1 VVDLAHPPSARPINI
16 HSSSL
21 RCQSCL
27 AFGPSVEGR
36 CLDVTAIFSFS
47 SEQFG
52 AGCVYLEK
60 YSLDGQT
67 AFITGGGRG
76 IGLATAEA
84 LLEGGAHVIISDID
98 HAVLASGHDY
108 LVQRGYAVDV
118 QTLDV
123 TNSISVASAAKS
135 ANEQHGSIDIL
146 VANAGIA
153 WPDTPGEDIP
163 DDVWRRLIDVD
174 LNGVYWCCRE
184 FSKYMLQRGRGSII
198 TLGSISGVISNKPQR
213 QAHYNAAKAAV
224 HHLTKS
230 LAGEW
235 AERGVR
241 VNCVAPTYVDTPM
254 SNTSFDD
261 PRRMPI
267 WMDLTPM
274 RRVARPDEIASS
286 ILFLAS
292 EASSA
297 MTGTILMVDCGY
309 TIW

>member
-1 VVDLAHPPSARPINI
+1 
-16 HSSSL
+16 
-21 RCQSCL
+21 
-27 AFGPSVEGR
+27 
-36 CLDVTAIFSFS
+36 
-47 SEQFG
+47 
-52 AGCVYLEK
+52 VYLEK
-60 YSLDGQT
+60 YSLKGQT
-67 AFITGGGRG
+67 VFITGGGRG

-84 LLEGGAHVIISDID
+84 LLEAGAGVIISDID
-98 HAVLASGHDY
+98 EAILASGRDY
-108 LVQRGYAVDV
+108 LAERGYSVEA
-118 QTLDV
+118 QKLDV
-123 TNSISVASAAKS
+123 TDSGGVASAARS
-135 ANEQHGSIDIL
+135 ANQRYGSIDVL

-153 WPDTPGEDIP
+153 WPDTAAEDIP

-184 FSKYMLQRGRGSII
+184 FSKYMLQSRHGTIVTIGSM
-198 TLGSISGVISNKPQR
+198 SGVISNKPQR

-235 AERGVR
+235 AERGIR

-261 PRRMPI
+261 PARMPI
-267 WMDLTPM
+267 WMDFTPM
-274 RRVARPDEIASS
+274 RRVARPDEIASA

-292 EASSA
+292 DASSA
-297 MTGTILMVDCGY
+297 MTGAIVMVDCGY